1 MLIEMINMIKE
12 YLMLGLIVVGILCVL
27 YFIGYYFIYKKLF
40 NGKKYFNFKK
50 SFIIA
55 IFISYIFLVLGATML
70 GRLQDTLGG
79 INLELFSSYKKAIS
93 SFSIFSWRDIILN
106 IIMFIPLGFLLPL
119 LNRIFYK
126 SYFTLL
132 LSFCFTL
139 GIEIIQL
146 ITKIGAFDL
155 DDIFNNFLGAIIGY
169 CVVMTI
175 LSATSENKHKKRN
188 IALYIVPLLLIV
200 TIFSSFFISYNFK

>member
-1 MLIEMINMIKE
+1 MLVEMINIIKE
-12 YLMLGLIVVGILCVL
+12 YSMFGLIVVGILCL
-27 YFIGYYFIYKKLF
+27 FYLIGYYFIYRKLF
-40 NGKKYFNFKK
+40 NGKKSFNLKK
-50 SFIIA
+50 SFIIT

-79 INLELFSSYKKAIS
+79 INLELFSSYRKAIF
-93 SFSIFSWRDIILN
+93 SFSIFAWRDIILN

-119 LNRIFYK
+119 LNKIFYK
-126 SYFTLL
+126 PYSTLL

-139 GIEIIQL
+139 GIEIVQL

-188 IALYIVPLLLIV
+188 IALYIVPLLLIA
-200 TIFSSFFISYNFK
+200 TIFSSFFISYNF